1 MNTGFNI
8 VYRLFLVSIII
19 AMKYHEEYYIEN
31 AYFFKQASKY
41 WFIYDIKE
49 LNQLERLFLE
59 AIDYRLKIDQ
69 KELDTYF
76 DLIRGRS
83 QELQCKKFRMYCKN
97 YTIIEDYFKAPAK
110 ESIHHKNNQT
120 TSRAPL
126 VFLNGKF
133 FKDSEELYQF
143 FNCDEICEDKT
154 TFSDNASIYSVLE
167 SSPKGVA
174 FGNQNLL

>member
-1 MNTGFNI
+1 M
-8 VYRLFLVSIII
+8 FLVSIII

-76 DLIRGRS
+76 VLIGGRS
-83 QELQCKKFRMYCKN
+83 QELQCKKFRMYCKT

-110 ESIHHKNNQT
+110 EIIRSKTNHT
-120 TSRAPL
+120 TSRAPP
-126 VFLNGKF
+126 VFLNDKF

-143 FNCDEICEDKT
+143 FHCDDICEDKT
-154 TFSDNASIYSVLE
+154 TCSDNASIYSMLE
-167 SSPKGVA
+167 SSPKSVV
-174 FGNQNLL
+174 FGSQNLL